1 MPVDDLFLP
10 VYEELR
16 SLAAGYFRR
25 GPAAQ
30 TLQPTVLVH
39 EAYLRLARETASR
52 WKSRGHFL
60 AVAAKAMRQVLIDHH
75 RRRSAAKRGGR
86 LERISI
92 ASAEPAAA
100 GAPAIDFLALNEALE
115 RLEAL
120 DGRQARVVELRF
132 FGDLSMQETAEV
144 LEVSLGTVEKD
155 WRAARAW
162 LARELRKG
170 DLP

>member
-1 MPVDDLFLP
+1 MSVDDLFLP

-16 SLAAGYFRR
+16 SIAAVHFRK
-25 GPAAQ
+25 GPASR

-75 RRRSAAKRGGR
+75 RRRSAEKRGGR
-86 LERISI
+86 LERISLSI
-92 ASAEPAAA
+92 AEPAV
-100 GAPAIDFLALNEALE
+100 GAPAVDFLVLEEALE

-132 FGDLSMQETAEV
+132 FGDLSMQEIAEA
-144 LEVSLGTVEKD
+144 LDVSLGTVEKD
-155 WRAARAW
+155 WRVARAW
-162 LARELRKG
+162 LARELGKG
-170 DLP
+170 DPR

>member
-1 MPVDDLFLP
+1 MTLFLP
-10 VYEELR
+10 VYEESR
-16 SLAAGYFRR
+16 SLAARYFRK

-75 RRRSAAKRGGR
+75 RRRSAQKRGGG
-86 LERISI
+86 LERIRIS
-92 ASAEPAAA
+92 SAEPAA
-100 GAPAIDFLALNEALE
+100 GGPTVDFLAINEALE
-115 RLEAL
+115 RFEAL
-120 DGRQARVVELRF
+120 DGRQAQVVEMRF

-144 LEVSLGTVEKD
+144 LGVSLGTVEKD
-155 WRAARAW
+155 WRVARAW
-162 LARELRKG
+162 LARELKKG
-170 DLP
+170 DPP

>member
-1 MPVDDLFLP
+1 MSVDDLFLP

-16 SLAAGYFRR
+16 AIAAAHFRR
-25 GPAAQ
+25 GAASR

-75 RRRSAAKRGGR
+75 RRRSAEKRGGR

-92 ASAEPAAA
+92 SSVEPAAD
-100 GAPAIDFLALNEALE
+100 APEVDFLALNEALE

-120 DGRQARVVELRF
+120 DGRQAKVVELRF
-132 FGDLSMQETAEV
+132 FGDLSMEEIAGV
-144 LEVSLGTVEKD
+144 LAVSLRTVEQD
-155 WRAARAW
+155 WRVARAW
-162 LARELRKG
+162 LARELAKG
-170 DLP
+170 DPR